1 MLIQPYYYFS
11 PVLETLKAVLPWAWT
26 TPFSFSLL
34 QDVWHFFR
42 RENQHFVTGL
52 LNTFLKFNNTRS
64 LYICTGWVK
73 KVALREEED
82 FAMIAST

>member
-1 MLIQPYYYFS
+1 MVGMDNPLL
-11 PVLETLKAVLPWAWT
+11 VLT
-26 TPFSFSLL
+26 TTRCLE
-34 QDVWHFFR
+34 FFC

-52 LNTFLKFNNTRS
+52 LNTFLKFNNTRP

-82 FAMIAST
+82 FAKIANT